1 MINYIKMDLFR
12 LFRSISFYVCMGI
25 LMLLVI
31 SQIADARKIE
41 KRGEKY
47 FTSEET
53 LQEDEDD
60 DTITIGMTSDG
71 EEIIRNG
78 IDLSSCFGSV
88 YSGSVFTFMMLI
100 LFTIFVCSEYS
111 SGYIKNTITIPHHR
125 WYFNISK
132 LVTGFVIIIMENIM
146 VIGMYLFALK
156 FIFDNGRIGDL
167 SVFVKYFGVQIFLSL
182 GLCAFVIMVCDFFRS
197 NTISI
202 IIAIAASIQLLT
214 APVYY
219 VLCGMFGM
227 KYLTV
232 SKFFVSTMTR
242 MLPLNIDNR
251 LLIEVLALGILATIV
266 YTFFSN
272 IIIRKKDI

>member
-25 LMLLVI
+25 LMILVF
-31 SQIADARKIE
+31 SQIMDARDIQKE
-41 KRGEKY
+41 GENY
-47 FTSEET
+47 FANEET

-60 DTITIGMTSDG
+60 DTIMIGMTSDG

-78 IDLSSCFGSV
+78 IDLISCFASG
-88 YSGSVFTFMMLI
+88 YSGSVIIFILMI

-111 SGYIKNTITIPHHR
+111 SGYIKNTITVPHHK

-132 LVTGFVIIIMENIM
+132 LVTGFVIILIENIL
-146 VIGMYLFALK
+146 IISMYLFALK
-156 FIFDNGRIGDL
+156 FVFDKGRIGDL
-167 SVFVKYFGVQIFLSL
+167 SVFAKYFGVQVLLSL

-202 IIAIAASIQLLT
+202 IIAIGTSIQLLT
-214 APVYY
+214 SPLLYI
-219 VLCGMFGM
+219 LCGMCHI
-227 KYLTV
+227 KYSTV
-232 SKFFVSTMTR
+232 SKFFVSMMTR
-242 MLPLNIDNR
+242 MLPLNINNR

-266 YTFFSN
+266 YTFFGN